1 MNDDKFYSFFKPRYN
16 IYFLIYAKK
25 IMKKISRKFLL
36 LLKQEFSHTR
46 NEIYPPPFFFQPEYI
61 DRESLKPLNPS
72 PSSANKSQFQL
83 A

>member
-1 MNDDKFYSFFKPRYN
+1 
-16 IYFLIYAKK
+16 
-25 IMKKISRKFLL
+25 MKKISITSQIRIFAYAK
-36 LLKQEFSHTR
+36 
-46 NEIYPPPFFFQPEYI
+46 NEIYPPPSFFQPEYI